1 LGDHGSL
8 SLQTFYEVC
17 KSIPL
22 HIILMGSGEQ
32 EALHYTD
39 NFMSMYGFWDLCEE
53 GKTYLPFREIQIL
66 FFFTKTNRAGSRLMV
81 QE

>member
-1 LGDHGSL
+1 
-8 SLQTFYEVC
+8 
-17 KSIPL
+17 
-22 HIILMGSGEQ
+22 MGSGEQ

-81 QE
+81 QK